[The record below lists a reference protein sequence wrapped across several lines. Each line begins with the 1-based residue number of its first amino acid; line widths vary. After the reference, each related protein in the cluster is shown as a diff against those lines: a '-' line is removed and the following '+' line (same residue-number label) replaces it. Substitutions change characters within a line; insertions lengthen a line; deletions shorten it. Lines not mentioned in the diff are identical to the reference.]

1 LKSLNQIIAE
11 LEAFA
16 TAHYQIHAFGHGDVW
31 EISPQSD
38 RIVYPL
44 LWMVPQTATPTL
56 HEVSQTFTV
65 LCMDLVDSGER
76 NETEV
81 LSDTQRI
88 ILDVCTYYRQQHGQN
103 YVIEF
108 GGAVTPFT
116 EAHPERVS
124 GNSIN
129 ITIRQPFDYNACAI
143 PADPIAP
150 ALPPCLPATFTLV
163 NTATPDPDVLQTGS
177 IAAGGSETIVAPP
190 VTVLRDGQPF
200 AVVPS
205 SETVDVP
212 SDCQPCAPVDVTVN
226 SAPFAS
232 VPSGDPLDVPV
243 VNGGSNPVGSEQGGD
258 WVIGNS
264 EVFINAVQVA
274 DIVAEDPANLAVEL
288 DGVPS
293 GVWNAGTQTWEVT
306 SVPCPNGSVEING
319 DQVAT
324 VASGGM
330 VNIMVEQDG
339 NPVGAFDP
347 NSNSWVIP
355 PCGAGGSVSVAVSD
369 ATPDFGDIITIT
381 ATPTGFTPNNYLFFS
396 YDGVS
401 IQKIAEQAS
410 GVYSWTVDRIGA
422 HDIYAVATDGTV
434 RSWGK
439 VGVVANDVFQAETTA
454 FMNAVGIAPDFTVY
468 YSSTIYQRTGFQL
481 WVAVDNLV
489 IALKAIGWAKFK
501 GVWVYVGG
509 TDSRHKWNIINPLDT
524 NAAFRQVFFGGWTH
538 GPTGAQPNGVNA
550 YANTFLAPNGNQSLT
565 SGHFSIYS
573 RTVAAS
579 TDANGCSG
587 VRDGVVV
594 ASYLVIRRSSDN
606 GSYASMWGEN
616 TNDFTPIVTST
627 DGRGFYMGSRTSSSS
642 LILQKN
648 GTTIS
653 SVSGPQTASALSNES
668 YFLSAANLAGSPFAT
683 TYDNKE
689 IAFASIGA
697 GLTASEGLTLY
708 NAVQAYQSALN
719 RAV

>member
-1 LKSLNQIIAE
+1 LRSLNQIIAE

-38 RIVYPL
+38 RIIYPL

-65 LCMDLVDSGER
+65 LCMDLVDSGEK

-124 GNSIN
+124 GNSIS

-150 ALPPCLPATFTLV
+150 ALPPCLPATYTLV

-177 IAAGGSETIVAPP
+177 IAAGGQQTIVAPP
-190 VTVLRDGQPF
+190 STWSLQNTVGDPLDSGTI
-200 AVVPS
+200 PS
-205 SETVDVP
+205 NESALIT
-212 SDCQPCAPVDVTVN
+212 APDADVTIN

-232 VPSGDPLDVPV
+232 VPSGGSLNIPV
-243 VNGGSNPVGSEQGGD
+243 VNGGSNPVGSEQGGE

-264 EVFINAVQVA
+264 EVFINGVQVA
-274 DIVAEDPANLAVEL
+274 DIVAEDTANLAVEL

-293 GVWNAGTQTWEVT
+293 GTWNAGTQTWEVT

-355 PCGAGGSVSVAVSD
+355 SCPQDLTIRVQVALAADAFTFTATANEAG
-369 ATPDFGDIITIT
+369 TIT
-381 ATPTGFTPNNYLFFS
+381 SVNNGGLSAFVISKNASPVTAPFT
-396 YDGVS
+396 
-401 IQKIAEQAS
+401 I
-410 GVYSWTVDRIGA
+410 
-422 HDIYAVATDGTV
+422 
-434 RSWGK
+434 
-439 VGVVANDVFQAETTA
+439 
-454 FMNAVGIAPDFTVY
+454 
-468 YSSTIYQRTGFQL
+468 
-481 WVAVDNLV
+481 
-489 IALKAIGWAKFK
+489 
-501 GVWVYVGG
+501 
-509 TDSRHKWNIINPLDT
+509 
-524 NAAFRQVFFGGWTH
+524 
-538 GPTGAQPNGVNA
+538 
-550 YANTFLAPNGNQSLT
+550 
-565 SGHFSIYS
+565 
-573 RTVAAS
+573 
-579 TDANGCSG
+579 ANG
-587 VRDGVVV
+587 D
-594 ASYLVIRRSSDN
+594 VIS
-606 GSYASMWGEN
+606 A
-616 TNDFTPIVTST
+616 TFT
-627 DGRGFYMGSRTSSSS
+627 
-642 LILQKN
+642 
-648 GTTIS
+648 
-653 SVSGPQTASALSNES
+653 
-668 YFLSAANLAGSPFAT
+668 AAGAAT
-683 TYDNKE
+683 TV
-689 IAFASIGA
+689 I
-697 GLTASEGLTLY
+697 LTGTY
-708 NAVQAYQSALN
+708 
-719 RAV
+719 

>member
-1 LKSLNQIIAE
+1 MALPRNFRRVIQFVRPGVSSE
-11 LEAFA
+11 
-16 TAHYQIHAFGHGDVW
+16 
-31 EISPQSD
+31 
-38 RIVYPL
+38 RI
-44 LWMVPQTATPTL
+44 
-56 HEVSQTFTV
+56 F
-65 LCMDLVDSGER
+65 ER
-76 NETEV
+76 NVNTRGPIVAVQGNVRVVNTIGNFISTVPCNE
-81 LSDTQRI
+81 Q
-88 ILDVCTYYRQQHGQN
+88 
-103 YVIEF
+103 YVVQDSTISN
-108 GGAVTPFT
+108 
-116 EAHPERVS
+116 S
-124 GNSIN
+124 GNTYSVLLPATVNLSLPN
-129 ITIRQPFDYNACAI
+129 ITHYDSDGQPVEL
-143 PADPIAP
+143 PAMVGFTAQTCED
-150 ALPPCLPATFTLV
+150 ATFTLI
-163 NTATPDPDVLQTGS
+163 NTATPPDTLDGGS
-177 IAAGGSETIVAPP
+177 IAAGGQQTIVAPP
-190 VTVLRDGQPF
+190 ATWSLQNTDGDPLDSGTI
-200 AVVPS
+200 PS
-205 SETVDVP
+205 NESALIT
-212 SDCQPCAPVDVTVN
+212 APDGDVTIN

-232 VPSGDPLDVPV
+232 VPSGGSLNIPV
-243 VNGGSNPVGSEQGGD
+243 VNGGSNPVGSEQGGE

-355 PCGAGGSVSVAVSD
+355 PCGAGGSVAVTVSN
-369 ATPDFGDIITIT
+369 ATPDLGDSITIT
-381 ATPTGFTPNNYLFFS
+381 ATPTGFTPNNYLFFA
-396 YDGVS
+396 YDGAS
-401 IQKIAEQAS
+401 ILKIAEQVS
-410 GVYSWTVDRIGA
+410 GVYNWFVQAIGA
-422 HDIYAVATDGTV
+422 FDIYAVATDGTV

-439 VGVVANDVFQAETTA
+439 VGVVANAVLQAETTA
-454 FMNAVGIAPDFTVY
+454 FMNAVGIAPDLTVY
-468 YSSTIYQRTGFQL
+468 YSSTIYQRTGIQL
-481 WVAVDNLV
+481 WVAVNNLV

-524 NAAFRQVFFGGWTH
+524 NAAFRQAFFGGWTH
-538 GPTGAQPNGVNA
+538 GPTGAQPNGFNA

-579 TDANGCSG
+579 TDAFGSSG
-587 VRDGVVV
+587 IRDSAAVS
-594 ASYLVIRRSSDN
+594 AAMIIRRGLDN
-606 GSYASMWGEN
+606 ANQVAMWGEN
-616 TNDFTPIVTST
+616 TNDFTAAVTST
-627 DGRGFYMGSRTSSSS
+627 DGRGFYLGSRTSSSS

-648 GTTIS
+648 GVTIS
-653 SVSGPQTASALSNES
+653 SVSGAQTASALSNNS
-668 YFLSAANLAGSPFAT
+668 YFLSVLNASGSPAAT

-689 IAFASIGA
+689 IAFASIGE

>member
-65 LCMDLVDSGER
+65 LCMDLVDSGEK

-124 GNSIN
+124 GNSIS

-150 ALPPCLPATFTLV
+150 ALPPCLPATYTLV

-190 VTVLRDGQPF
+190 VTVLVNGQ
-200 AVVPS
+200 
-205 SETVDVP
+205 
-212 SDCQPCAPVDVTVN
+212 
-226 SAPFAS
+226 PFAS

-243 VNGGSNPVGSEQGGD
+243 VNGGSNPVGSEQGGE

-274 DIVAEDPANLAVEL
+274 DIVAEDTANLAVEL

-293 GVWNAGTQTWEVT
+293 GSWNAGTQTWEVD
-306 SVPCPNGSVEING
+306 SLPCPNGSVEING

-347 NSNSWVIP
+347 NTNSWVIP
-355 PCGAGGSVSVAVSD
+355 SCPQDLTIRVQVALAADAFTFTATANEAG
-369 ATPDFGDIITIT
+369 TIT
-381 ATPTGFTPNNYLFFS
+381 SVNDGGLSAFVLSKNASPVTAPFT
-396 YDGVS
+396 
-401 IQKIAEQAS
+401 IAN
-410 GVYSWTVDRIGA
+410 G
-422 HDIYAVATDGTV
+422 
-434 RSWGK
+434 
-439 VGVVANDVFQAETTA
+439 DV
-454 FMNAVGIAPDFTVY
+454 I
-468 YSSTIYQRTGFQL
+468 S
-481 WVAVDNLV
+481 
-489 IALKAIGWAKFK
+489 
-501 GVWVYVGG
+501 
-509 TDSRHKWNIINPLDT
+509 
-524 NAAFRQVFFGGWTH
+524 AAFTAA
-538 GPTGAQPNGVNA
+538 GA
-550 YANTFLAPNGNQSLT
+550 
-565 SGHFSIYS
+565 
-573 RTVAAS
+573 
-579 TDANGCSG
+579 
-587 VRDGVVV
+587 
-594 ASYLVIRRSSDN
+594 
-606 GSYASMWGEN
+606 
-616 TNDFTPIVTST
+616 
-627 DGRGFYMGSRTSSSS
+627 
-642 LILQKN
+642 
-648 GTTIS
+648 
-653 SVSGPQTASALSNES
+653 
-668 YFLSAANLAGSPFAT
+668 AT
-683 TYDNKE
+683 TV
-689 IAFASIGA
+689 I
-697 GLTASEGLTLY
+697 LTGTY
-708 NAVQAYQSALN
+708 
-719 RAV
+719 